1 MTKQKIILMI
11 LAALLIMTLSHL
23 GGFDNSVAREDPA
36 TPDLINI
43 DPTEL
48 GEFPSAADG
57 IQIFQK
63 RVKHNSKDAVSLAI
77 LGQLY
82 LRQARQ
88 TGDVTYYQ
96 QAEAALHQA
105 LALLPG
111 YVPAQIT
118 LASTLYAQHN
128 FIEALDIARRLY
140 QENPQNSEALAIM
153 GDAYLALGKYQEAG
167 DIFRELSQ
175 RQLTPPV
182 LARLAHQAELHG
194 QPEEALQLMQR
205 AARETLAAG
214 QSREELVWY
223 LIRLGDLYFNGGQLQ
238 LAGAHYEA
246 ALRLFDNQPIALA
259 GLGKVRAAQ
268 GQYAAAIRLYEQAIA
283 VIPQPDLL
291 AALGDLYLLAGQP
304 DQAQRHYDTV
314 EYTGKLAEI
323 NRQLYNRQ
331 LANFYADHDRHVDKA
346 LALALA
352 ELELRRDIYGFD
364 TAAWAYYKNGRF
376 DEAQQM
382 MEQAMALG
390 TRDAK
395 LYYHAGMIAW
405 AQADLASAKAWLD
418 TALAINPYFDLRQ
431 AALARET
438 LQKIEVN

>member
-23 GGFDNSVAREDPA
+23 SGFDNSVAMGDPA
-36 TPDLINI
+36 TPDLTNI

-48 GEFPSAADG
+48 GDFPSAAAG
-57 IQIFQK
+57 IQIFQE

-96 QAEAALHQA
+96 QAEAVLHQA
-105 LALLPG
+105 LALLPN
-111 YVPAQIT
+111 YVPANIT

-128 FIEALDIARRLY
+128 FSEALEIARRLY
-140 QENPQNSEALAIM
+140 QDHPQNTEALAIM
-153 GDAYLALGKYQEAG
+153 GDAYLALGKYQEAE
-167 DIFRELSQ
+167 DSFRELSQ

-194 QPEEALQLMQR
+194 QPEKALQLMQR
-205 AARETLAAG
+205 AAGETLAAG

-223 LIRLGDLYFNGGQLQ
+223 LIRLGDLYFNSGQLQ
-238 LAGAHYEA
+238 PAGAHYEA

-268 GQYAAAIRLYEQAIA
+268 GHSVEAIRLYEQAIA
-283 VIPQPDLL
+283 IIPQPDLL
-291 AALGDLYLLAGQP
+291 AALGDLYLLTGQP
-304 DQAQRHYDTV
+304 NQAQRHYDTV

-331 LANFYADHDRHVDKA
+331 LATFYADHDRRLDKA

-352 ELELRRDIYGFD
+352 ELELRQDIYGFD
-364 TAAWAYYKNGRF
+364 AAAWAYYKNGRF
-376 DEAQQM
+376 DDAQQM
-382 MEQAMALG
+382 MEKAMALG
-390 TRDAK
+390 TRDAR
-395 LYYHAGMIAW
+395 LSYHAGMIAW
-405 AQADLASAKAWLD
+405 AQADLASAKAWLEE
-418 TALAINPYFDLRQ
+418 ALAINPYFDLRQ

-438 LQKIEVN
+438 LEKIEAN

>member
-1 MTKQKIILMI
+1 MTKLKIIFMI
-11 LAALLIMTLSHL
+11 LAALLIIALSHL
-23 GGFDNSVAREDPA
+23 SSFDNSVAMENSITA
-36 TPDLINI
+36 DLINI
-43 DPTEL
+43 DPTDL
-48 GEFPSAADG
+48 GNFPSPADG
-57 IQIFQK
+57 IQIFQE

-96 QAEAALHQA
+96 QAETALHQA
-105 LALLPG
+105 LTLLPD
-111 YVPAQIT
+111 YVPANVA

-128 FIEALDIARRLY
+128 FVEALELARRLY
-140 QENPQNSEALAIM
+140 QDNPQNSEILAIM

-182 LARLAHQAELHG
+182 LARLAYQAELHG

-205 AARETLAAG
+205 AAAASLAAG

-223 LIRLGDLYFNGGQLQ
+223 LIRLGDLHFNGGQLQ
-238 LAGAHYEA
+238 AAGAHYEA
-246 ALRLFDNQPIALA
+246 ALRLFDNQPVALA
-259 GLGKVRAAQ
+259 GLAKVRAAQ
-268 GQYAAAIRLYEQAIA
+268 GQYAEAIRLYEQAIA
-283 VIPQPDLL
+283 IIPQPDFL
-291 AALGDLYLLAGQP
+291 AALGDLYLLTGQP

-323 NRQLYNRQ
+323 NRQIYNRQ
-331 LANFYADHDRHVDKA
+331 LANFYTDHDRHVDKA

-352 ELELRRDIYGFD
+352 ELELRQDIYGFD
-364 TAAWAYYKNGRF
+364 TTAWAYYKNSRF
-376 DEAQQM
+376 DEARQM
-382 MEQAMALG
+382 MAQAMALG
-390 TRDAK
+390 TRDAR

-418 TALAINPYFDLRQ
+418 EALAINPYFDLGQ